1 LRRRFSNQTGDAFAR
16 ILLARNPARG
26 VTLRG
31 RNMAEL
37 FTIGHSTHTPEK
49 FLELLRQNEITAIGD
64 VRSSPF
70 SAWTPHFN
78 RTALEPTLKKAG
90 IHYVFLGDELGARR
104 VEREVYVDDMARYE
118 RIAKLPAFQSGLERV
133 RKGARKFRLALMCA
147 EKDCLECHRTILVC
161 RHLRRD
167 LGIAHIGENGSIETQ
182 REAEARL
189 MKEEKIPQIDLF
201 LSEADLIERAYDQR
215 GPKIAYRE
223 NENKEEE
230 RDAGQ

>member
-1 LRRRFSNQTGDAFAR
+1 MPD
-16 ILLARNPARG
+16 
-26 VTLRG
+26 
-31 RNMAEL
+31 L
-37 FTIGHSTHTPEK
+37 FTIGHSTHTAEK
-49 FLELLRQNEITAIGD
+49 FLELLRAHRVDAIGD

-70 SAWTPHFN
+70 SAWTPQFN
-78 RTALEPTLKKAG
+78 RTALESTLRAAN

-104 VEREVYVDDMARYE
+104 TEREAYINSVARYD
-118 RIAKLPAFQSGLERV
+118 RVAKLPAFQTGLERV

-167 LGIAHIGENGSIETQ
+167 LDIAHIQEDGSLETH

-189 MKEEKIPQIDLF
+189 MKEEKIPQTDLF
-201 LSEADLIERAYDQR
+201 MSEADLIERAYDQR

-223 NENKEEE
+223 NEPEKDPNAA
-230 RDAGQ
+230 R

>member
-1 LRRRFSNQTGDAFAR
+1 
-16 ILLARNPARG
+16 
-26 VTLRG
+26 
-31 RNMAEL
+31 MAEL

-49 FLELLRQNEITAIGD
+49 FLELLRKHDITAIGD

-90 IHYVFLGDELGARR
+90 VHYVFLGDELGARR
-104 VEREVYVDDMARYE
+104 LEREVYVDGVARYE
-118 RIAKLPAFQSGLERV
+118 RIAKLSAFQTGLERV

-167 LGIAHIGENGSIETQ
+167 LGISHILEDGGIEPH
-182 REAEARL
+182 RDAETRL
-189 MKEEKIPQIDLF
+189 LKEEKIPQVDLF
-201 LSEADLIERAYDQR
+201 LSEADLIERAYEQR
-215 GPKIAYRE
+215 GE
-223 NENKEEE
+223 
-230 RDAGQ
+230 